1 MITKEEVQHVAK
13 LARVEL
19 DEQEVEKFQKDLSE
33 ILDYFE
39 ILKKAHTS
47 SKGLGPSLGDRVP
60 KLENTVREDIPHKEK
75 SEVIERLISMAPQR
89 ERGYVKVHKIL

>member
-1 MITKEEVQHVAK
+1 MITKEEVQHIAK
-13 LARVEL
+13 LARIEL
-19 DEQEVEKFQKDLSE
+19 TEQEVEKFQKDLSE

-47 SKGLGPSLGDRVP
+47 SIEEQPSSLRT
-60 KLENTVREDIPHKEK
+60 ENTARQDIPQKEK
-75 SEVIERLISMAPQR
+75 SQVIEKLISMAPQR